1 MTIAEREQR
10 RRGYDRGMLRKRRY
24 SEMSSAGK
32 AAVLVIT
39 AISLVII
46 GTAERDI
53 QSRDEDEVRGSRA
66 LWRLVSLNALGAIAY
81 LRFGRRR

>member
-1 MTIAEREQR
+1 
-10 RRGYDRGMLRKRRY
+10 MLRKRRY
-24 SEMSSAGK
+24 SDIGDAGK

-53 QSRDEDEVRGSRA
+53 GRRDEDEVRGSRTV
-66 LWRLVSLNALGAIAY
+66 WRLVSLNALGAIAY
-81 LRFGRRR
+81 LGFGRRRAA